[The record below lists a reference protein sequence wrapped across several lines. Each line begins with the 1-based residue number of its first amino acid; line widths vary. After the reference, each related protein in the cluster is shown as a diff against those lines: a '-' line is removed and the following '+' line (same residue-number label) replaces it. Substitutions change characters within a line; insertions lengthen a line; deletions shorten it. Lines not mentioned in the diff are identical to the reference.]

1 MVSLTMHA
9 SFAMYTSPM
18 NTRCHRWYLHD
29 MLHSEHNGPLT
40 KGLQICLGMLRAPE
54 HTRQATPDNRMSLT
68 CCARLM
74 QSAG

>member
-1 MVSLTMHA
+1 MHA
-9 SFAMYTSPM
+9 SFAMYTSTM
-18 NTRCHRWYLHD
+18 NTRCHLHN
-29 MLHSEHNGPLT
+29 MLYSEHNGALT

-54 HTRQATPDNRMSLT
+54 HTRQGTPDNRMSLI